1 LSGGTKIYGN
11 LKHVE
16 KPKTD
21 NVDILVKELFVGS
34 KGFSYKVEGW
44 INCNQL
50 ELTTSREE
58 VYEGNEVYTD
68 FMTKLM
74 KYLDDNFEKKSEN
87 IEKHVKSEKKISECF
102 VNVIKSIHDLFPH
115 LTRPFLSGN
124 ISQQQGMGEL
134 SVLNGEAKDQCIEQG
149 GFFDKNAKMIIAK
162 PLGDG
167 KGHKRGNGESKCRVI
182 KGANENKILAPPN
195 ILSARNGVIPMP
207 VIIPLKAGDKP
218 VVYLSGPNRL
228 IVNEDRL
235 ASNIILRADPRDPNI
250 KHRVMPLLVR
260 AGIDA
265 FPGAS
270 EMSREEW
277 FRHYDLVLD
286 SVC

>member
-1 LSGGTKIYGN
+1 MDYLSKIFALRIAKGAKIFVNNNQLNKPEFFDPNQGRDPLFQLSGGTKIYGN

-87 IEKHVKSEKKISECF
+87 IEKHLKK
-102 VNVIKSIHDLFPH
+102 
-115 LTRPFLSGN
+115 
-124 ISQQQGMGEL
+124 
-134 SVLNGEAKDQCIEQG
+134 
-149 GFFDKNAKMIIAK
+149 
-162 PLGDG
+162 
-167 KGHKRGNGESKCRVI
+167 
-182 KGANENKILAPPN
+182 
-195 ILSARNGVIPMP
+195 
-207 VIIPLKAGDKP
+207 
-218 VVYLSGPNRL
+218 
-228 IVNEDRL
+228 RL
-235 ASNIILRADPRDPNI
+235 AN
-250 KHRVMPLLVR
+250 
-260 AGIDA
+260 
-265 FPGAS
+265 
-270 EMSREEW
+270 
-277 FRHYDLVLD
+277 VL
-286 SVC
+286 